1 MRAMKA
7 FVLFGLLFSQLTFAA
22 QYSGNFLICA
32 SEDNNL
38 KMTADLSDGKGEK
51 VAVAVAD
58 GKKLIFEESV
68 RGRARYQFSFYP
80 NKKTPLIV
88 APVGKKTADI
98 TVSVNPENSSYRLV
112 LDRKEPLVYRVA
124 KFNAFLNIKK
134 LNVSDRPVSCTESK
148 WEND

>member
-1 MRAMKA
+1 M
-7 FVLFGLLFSQLTFAA
+7 
-22 QYSGNFLICA
+22 ICA
-32 SEDNNL
+32 SEDNDL

-68 RGRARYQFSFYP
+68 RGKARYQFSFYS

-88 APVGKKTADI
+88 TLTGRKIADI
-98 TVSVNPENSSYRLV
+98 TVSLNPENSSYRIV
-112 LDRKEPLVYRVA
+112 LDRKEPLIYRVA

-134 LNVSDRPVSCTESK
+134 LNVSDRAVSCTESK